1 MPSYLTRH
9 QLASALGVF
18 LQRDVTGRFGKH
30 DSEPSPQWL
39 VNQKKHNR
47 TNWYL
52 EEHTW
57 TYYILC
63 IYYVCIYILCP
74 TPMLIG
80 FSAFHFAFSCLVHK
94 TSQRSHWQGSFH
106 SFMNIYEHH
115 LNMEANPLSH
125 HLKVV
130 LKCLECPYI
139 GLFKIEHP
147 KIVRWII
154 RATIH
159 SPTLSW
165 TSAK

>member
-1 MPSYLTRH
+1 MIPSYLTRH

-18 LQRDVTGRFGKH
+18 LQRDVWTVSGKMIPSH
-30 DSEPSPQWL
+30 HHNDSL
-39 VNQKKHNR
+39 TKKTQPNELILR
-47 TNWYL
+47 G
-52 EEHTW
+52 
-57 TYYILC
+57 TYMNILYIMC
-63 IYYVCIYILCP
+63 IYIIIYILCP
-74 TPMLIG
+74 TPMLTG
-80 FSAFHFAFSCLVHK
+80 FSAFHFAFSCLAHK

-106 SFMNIYEHH
+106 SFMNIYEHQ

-147 KIVRWII
+147 KTVRWII

>member
-1 MPSYLTRH
+1 
-9 QLASALGVF
+9 
-18 LQRDVTGRFGKH
+18 
-30 DSEPSPQWL
+30 
-39 VNQKKHNR
+39 
-47 TNWYL
+47 
-52 EEHTW
+52 
-57 TYYILC
+57 
-63 IYYVCIYILCP
+63 
-74 TPMLIG
+74 
-80 FSAFHFAFSCLVHK
+80 
-94 TSQRSHWQGSFH
+94 
-106 SFMNIYEHH
+106 
-115 LNMEANPLSH
+115 MEANPLSH